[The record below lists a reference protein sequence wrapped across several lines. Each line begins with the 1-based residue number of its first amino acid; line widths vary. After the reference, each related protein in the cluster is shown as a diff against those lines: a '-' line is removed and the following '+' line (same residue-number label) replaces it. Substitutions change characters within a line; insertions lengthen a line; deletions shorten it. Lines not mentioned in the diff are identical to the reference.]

1 MCLKFQEEEEE
12 EEEDFNLEWPLFY
25 TQKNGRFI
33 EKEKNKYCN
42 YYGSNLP

>member
-1 MCLKFQEEEEE
+1 MCLKFQ

-33 EKEKNKYCN
+33 EKEKKWD
-42 YYGSNLP
+42 L